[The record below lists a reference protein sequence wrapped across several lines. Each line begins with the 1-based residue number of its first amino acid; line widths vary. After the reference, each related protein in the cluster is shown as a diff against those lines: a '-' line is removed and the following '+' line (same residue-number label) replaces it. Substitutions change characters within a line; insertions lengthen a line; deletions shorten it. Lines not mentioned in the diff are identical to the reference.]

1 MEINNNIAMKISKTF
16 KKALKIAAE
25 ELKEWGQTSL
35 NQPFQDN
42 YVTLEKPQQ
51 TENVMELKFR
61 ELEINR
67 DGSFFLVMKI
77 M

>member
-1 MEINNNIAMKISKTF
+1 MKISKTF
-16 KKALKIAAE
+16 KKSLKTAAE
-25 ELKEWGQTSL
+25 KLAEGAQMSL
-35 NQPFQDN
+35 DRPFQDN
-42 YVTLEKPQQ
+42 YITLEKPQQ